1 MKKGYANPMAEPPRG
16 VLFIGGEGPPEGV
29 IGRLVADSDMV
40 VAADS
45 GYDLARSAGVEP
57 DLLVGDMDSIADFAG
72 AMRRLQ
78 GRVERYER
86 QKDETDTE
94 IGLRILHERGFR
106 DITLV
111 GGGGGRMDHL
121 LGIVVLFEREIRP
134 KRWITRGE
142 SVVHIEREEIFDN
155 MKGVLCSFFPVGPGM
170 ATMRTTGLRW
180 PLDGLSW
187 KHGDAGVSN
196 YGLEDRVT
204 VTMLSGQLIMVQSLM
219 ETGNV

>member
-1 MKKGYANPMAEPPRG
+1 MAEPPRG